1 MQFISNLT
9 CSVLFLGICLEG
21 CMLPQNKSTEEPV
34 YASIDSI
41 LIYRSD
47 VDKLISQELYDELCR
62 IYLIRQTAL
71 QGVINE
77 KLLQKEADKQSI
89 SIDSL
94 LNRYYQDIVKNKWH
108 VYVSKY
114 PQYFREGHSD
124 GSVFVSVSDSLRF
137 YNILKA
143 EAKEELCTLLSHTYT
158 IKTNLRP
165 PVSPRLDLQYTIV
178 HYRGNLS
185 SSVTCLEMSDFDCS
199 NCKMYHPVMDSLYR
213 KYKNRVR
220 FAFTHYGS
228 YPSLSARAC
237 ESAAQQNKFWEMQD
251 TLMKMSQA
259 PRQLEELEPI
269 ARDLHLDLKKF
280 ETNLRDTAQTEAILQ
295 NMKLLE
301 KSGIYGTPTIAVNNR
316 ILFNASSFEDVD
328 RQILE
333 ALKNEKE

>member
-1 MQFISNLT
+1 MQFISSLT
-9 CSVLFLGICLEG
+9 CAVLFLGICLEG
-21 CMLPQNKSTEEPV
+21 CIPEKSKSSEPV
-34 YASIDSI
+34 YASIDST

-62 IYLIRQTAL
+62 IYLIRQAAL
-71 QGVINE
+71 ESVIKD

-89 SIDSL
+89 SVDSL
-94 LNRYYQDIVKNKWH
+94 LNRYYQNMMENKWH
-108 VYVSKY
+108 VYASKY
-114 PQYFREGHSD
+114 AQYIREWHQGIP
-124 GSVFVSVSDSLRF
+124 VFVSAADSLRF

-143 EAKEELCTLLSHTYT
+143 EAKEELYTLLTHTYK

-185 SSVTCLEMSDFDCS
+185 SPVTCLEMSDFDCS

-213 KYKNRVR
+213 KYKDRVR

-237 ESAAQQNKFWEMQD
+237 ESAARQNKFWEMQD
-251 TLMKMSQA
+251 TLMKMPNA
-259 PRQLEELEPI
+259 PIRPDALEAI
-269 ARDLHLDLKKF
+269 ARDLHLDVKKF
-280 ETNLRDTAQTEAILQ
+280 EIHLRDTAQAEAILQ

-316 ILFNASSFEDVD
+316 ILFNASSFDDVD

-333 ALKNEKE
+333 ALKNDQE